1 MLAFNINE
9 LPKLDKGRGVILVKG
24 KSLKV
29 VNATVFNSKS
39 VIKDQI
45 DKTLFDKST
54 IADNYGKR
62 AQSGKVIK
70 NYKNQIMNRNFE
82 NNIRCNL

>member
-1 MLAFNINE
+1 MPQHLMLSQLSRI
-9 LPKLDKGRGVILVKG
+9 RV
-24 KSLKV
+24 
-29 VNATVFNSKS
+29 
-39 VIKDQI
+39 

-54 IADNYGKR
+54 IENNYGKR

-82 NNIRCNL
+82 NNIRCHLQ